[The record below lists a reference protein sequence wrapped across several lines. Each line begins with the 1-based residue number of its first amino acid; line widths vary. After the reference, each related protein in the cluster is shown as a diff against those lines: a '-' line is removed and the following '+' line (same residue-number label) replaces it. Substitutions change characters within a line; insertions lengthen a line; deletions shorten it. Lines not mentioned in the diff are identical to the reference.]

1 MKIIFT
7 GGSGRFGKKF
17 KSLTNLK
24 NILYPTSKV
33 FNITNYHSIKKYIS
47 KNKIDI
53 IIHCAGLSRPM
64 DIHEKE
70 VSKSIDINIES
81 KPPTAPHQGITK
93 KS

>member
-17 KSLTNLK
+17 KGQTNLK

-47 KNKIDI
+47 KIVLPDF
-53 IIHCAGLSRPM
+53 G
-64 DIHEKE
+64 
-70 VSKSIDINIES
+70 V
-81 KPPTAPHQGITK
+81 KPLISLT
-93 KS
+93 

>member
-47 KNKIDI
+47 KK
-53 IIHCAGLSRPM
+53 
-64 DIHEKE
+64 
-70 VSKSIDINIES
+70 
-81 KPPTAPHQGITK
+81 Q
-93 KS
+93 